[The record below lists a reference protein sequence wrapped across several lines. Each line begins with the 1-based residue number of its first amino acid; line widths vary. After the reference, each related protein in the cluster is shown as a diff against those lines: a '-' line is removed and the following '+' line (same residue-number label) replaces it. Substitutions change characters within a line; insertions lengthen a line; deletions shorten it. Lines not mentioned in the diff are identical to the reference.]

1 MKNKIFSTLGLVAAL
16 FFAAGCNR
24 GGDKAAV
31 KNEHAEHAEH
41 AAGERHEEHDHA
53 EPGPAAHAGEGVTFK
68 EGKGLLIPADTAKFI
83 GLETED
89 VAEKSV
95 SSSLAF
101 DATVYRAAANAQ
113 IASTQPAAS
122 KISFATAALDQS
134 QSTNL
139 VRGQAVNVMAKAGP
153 LTGRVSEINSIGGPG
168 ATREV
173 LVSIDDE
180 KHILQVGEKVSVT
193 VALGKERSAVVIPKS
208 ALLRTAEGA
217 FVYTVNGDYFL
228 RAPIKTGVAQDG
240 IVEITDGLYSGDQV
254 VTTSVMTLWMAEL
267 QSIRGGKACADG
279 H

>member
-53 EPGPAAHAGEGVTFK
+53 EAGEGVTFK

-139 VRGQAVNVMAKAGP
+139 VRGQAVNVRAKAGP

-168 ATREV
+168 ATREI
-173 LVSIDDE
+173 LVSIDNG

-193 VALGKERSAVVIPKS
+193 VALSKERSAVVIPKS
-208 ALLRTAEGA
+208 ALLKTAEGA

-254 VTTSVMTLWMAEL
+254 VTTPVMTLWMAEL